1 MSAMVSRTLLVN
13 PDEAQKQAYALC
25 HGALETLLANLKPGQ
40 KISQAYNAA
49 RDFIQS
55 KNSNLHFHTNFGFG
69 IGFNYK
75 EDPLMITESNTTLV
89 KPGMTFHVRI
99 ALSGVHKEPA
109 RSVIAIGDT
118 VVINNIG

>member
-1 MSAMVSRTLLVN
+1 
-13 PDEAQKQAYALC
+13 
-25 HGALETLLANLKPGQ
+25 
-40 KISQAYNAA
+40 
-49 RDFIQS
+49 
-55 KNSNLHFHTNFGFG
+55 
-69 IGFNYK
+69 
-75 EDPLMITESNTTLV
+75 MITESNTTLV

>member
-1 MSAMVSRTLLVN
+1 
-13 PDEAQKQAYALC
+13 
-25 HGALETLLANLKPGQ
+25 LANLKPGQ
-40 KISQAYNAA
+40 QISQAYNAA

-89 KPGMTFHVRI
+89 KPGMTFHARI

-118 VVINNIG
+118 VVINSVG